1 MTSLEEDQAVINY
14 YLRRELFQ
22 HAQAYCDAKLKKKL
36 SEPTLIFWRAF
47 TLIKQERATEAIR
60 ELEQLQDKRDLVLA
74 FPLAAMYAH
83 ENCKLVDREAVDE
96 LQAKLT
102 IAASNPNVTER
113 ALVLAGLLQMHAG
126 HTDSAREYFRSAL
139 KTNGTSASANVCLG
153 WLDLT
158 SGQDSTA
165 NKSNMWF
172 DKALDKNPRDAM
184 LGRLT
189 FLKKQRRQL
198 SAAVDV
204 ATQMIVFYQ
213 SFLPAY
219 IERMYMYLEMAL
231 WDQVVEAA
239 QQITAI
245 SPDNVD
251 ALTLICLN
259 ELCREGGAKMA
270 AAYISNIFDAIS
282 RTEPRNH
289 VLLYTTARPFVRLA
303 NKNPQWVQFLDQ
315 CQRLV
320 ERAISLKSSTS
331 DYHVE
336 LGYILF
342 LQGTRAGS
350 RQGSRARECYKAA
363 ATLDAH
369 NVSALEGIIRCQ
381 IFSNE
386 FDEAQ
391 EQLDIFNELQ
401 KSMGHRAEIA
411 YLNAILSWKKH
422 RDSMR
427 RLQFLK
433 EAVELQL
440 QVVNSRPLSPE
451 YYVSVNPTFL
461 IEIVKDYMEHCIS
474 DGASDNVVLQ
484 PVLRIAQDLLEVICR
499 IVPASTESLYFL
511 AKAKLLLGDKMAAEI
526 ALSSCLKLNE
536 ANSKAHLLMAEIH
549 MSSELFKPA
558 IASLEMALSYDFEIR
573 HRPLFHLLKARALKL
588 QGSFDEALSVLK
600 TAMTLPAV
608 KDLVKDMGKAAAR
621 SAQSA
626 PESDK
631 IPTLTQLASLYLEM
645 VDVYTKQKAVHDS
658 ARAMQEA
665 LRVFSGTS
673 EEPRIVIAEAEMCLA
688 KGDVENALNMLGTIR
703 PEQPYFLDAKSRMAD
718 IFLKYKNDRKSY
730 ARCYSEMVER
740 HPTVESCLLLGDAYM
755 NIQEPEQA
763 ITVYQSALTS
773 NPEHS
778 VLASKIGKAL
788 VKTHD
793 YGRAIAY
800 YETALETGSGI
811 ALSLQYDLAEL
822 LYKLKRYDEA
832 ERVASSALEHPA
844 VEEPSVLA
852 MDIKFNTLIAQIFKA
867 AFKPDKAFN
876 AYMSAREGQL
886 KSLQSD
892 NSSDQNAAKQAIADL
907 CFELSEIS
915 HRNLKDTDRAV
926 AFCNEA
932 IQYCPTHK
940 KAAIS
945 LAKLCLTK
953 NDLASAQNQLATMLK
968 GDIASDEATLMMAD
982 IMFRKGSYQQASFH
996 FRQLLDK
1003 NPTHFEALAQYIELA
1018 RRSANLAEVEPLFA
1032 AAEAA
1037 SKRATMIP
1045 GFHFC
1050 RGLYLRHMN
1059 NINESLK
1066 EFVFCRRDA
1075 QWGERALHNLI
1086 DLFLN
1091 PDNNILGGEAL
1102 DSAAEGNKSK
1112 QQDIQGDAELLGILT
1127 ADKLI
1132 KELPQN
1138 PKSLR
1143 TRIYECHALMA
1154 TKQKAEIERAISVM
1168 MEMLNAER
1176 DYIPAIYG
1184 TSVGFMLLKQ
1194 PPRARNQ
1201 LKRVAKFEWT
1211 SEFGDDLEKCW
1222 LLLADIY
1229 IQGGKYDLATELL
1242 KKVIANNKSS
1252 GKAFEYLGFIMEKE
1266 SAYKDAADNYFQ
1278 AWTLEHESS
1287 PAIGFKLAFNYL
1299 KAKRYVDAIDV
1310 CHKVLK
1316 QSPDYP
1322 KIEKDILEKARSHLR
1337 YP

>member
-172 DKALDKNPRDAM
+172 DKALDKNPRDVEASIG
-184 LGRLT
+184 LCKGC
-189 FLKKQRRQL
+189 
-198 SAAVDV
+198 
-204 ATQMIVFYQ
+204 MIVFYQ

-303 NKNPQWVQFLDQ
+303 NKNPQVLDQ

-350 RQGSRARECYKAA
+350 RSRARECYKAA

-474 DGASDNVVLQ
+474 DGASDSQDVVLQ

-608 KDLVKDMGKAAAR
+608 KDLVKG
-621 SAQSA
+621 
-626 PESDK
+626 
-631 IPTLTQLASLYLEM
+631 
-645 VDVYTKQKAVHDS
+645 
-658 ARAMQEA
+658 
-665 LRVFSGTS
+665 
-673 EEPRIVIAEAEMCLA
+673 
-688 KGDVENALNMLGTIR
+688 
-703 PEQPYFLDAKSRMAD
+703 LDCRD
-718 IFLKYKNDRKSY
+718 
-730 ARCYSEMVER
+730 
-740 HPTVESCLLLGDAYM
+740 
-755 NIQEPEQA
+755 
-763 ITVYQSALTS
+763 
-773 NPEHS
+773 
-778 VLASKIGKAL
+778 
-788 VKTHD
+788 
-793 YGRAIAY
+793 
-800 YETALETGSGI
+800 
-811 ALSLQYDLAEL
+811 
-822 LYKLKRYDEA
+822 
-832 ERVASSALEHPA
+832 
-844 VEEPSVLA
+844 
-852 MDIKFNTLIAQIFKA
+852 
-867 AFKPDKAFN
+867 
-876 AYMSAREGQL
+876 
-886 KSLQSD
+886 
-892 NSSDQNAAKQAIADL
+892 
-907 CFELSEIS
+907 
-915 HRNLKDTDRAV
+915 
-926 AFCNEA
+926 
-932 IQYCPTHK
+932 
-940 KAAIS
+940 
-945 LAKLCLTK
+945 
-953 NDLASAQNQLATMLK
+953 
-968 GDIASDEATLMMAD
+968 
-982 IMFRKGSYQQASFH
+982 
-996 FRQLLDK
+996 
-1003 NPTHFEALAQYIELA
+1003 
-1018 RRSANLAEVEPLFA
+1018 RRSEKPAP
-1032 AAEAA
+1032 
-1037 SKRATMIP
+1037 
-1045 GFHFC
+1045 
-1050 RGLYLRHMN
+1050 
-1059 NINESLK
+1059 
-1066 EFVFCRRDA
+1066 A
-1075 QWGERALHNLI
+1075 Q
-1086 DLFLN
+1086 
-1091 PDNNILGGEAL
+1091 
-1102 DSAAEGNKSK
+1102 K
-1112 QQDIQGDAELLGILT
+1112 
-1127 ADKLI
+1127 
-1132 KELPQN
+1132 
-1138 PKSLR
+1138 
-1143 TRIYECHALMA
+1143 
-1154 TKQKAEIERAISVM
+1154 
-1168 MEMLNAER
+1168 
-1176 DYIPAIYG
+1176 
-1184 TSVGFMLLKQ
+1184 
-1194 PPRARNQ
+1194 
-1201 LKRVAKFEWT
+1201 
-1211 SEFGDDLEKCW
+1211 
-1222 LLLADIY
+1222 
-1229 IQGGKYDLATELL
+1229 
-1242 KKVIANNKSS
+1242 
-1252 GKAFEYLGFIMEKE
+1252 
-1266 SAYKDAADNYFQ
+1266 
-1278 AWTLEHESS
+1278 
-1287 PAIGFKLAFNYL
+1287 
-1299 KAKRYVDAIDV
+1299 
-1310 CHKVLK
+1310 
-1316 QSPDYP
+1316 
-1322 KIEKDILEKARSHLR
+1322 
-1337 YP
+1337 